1 MTFKKWL
8 TVSGLALAS
17 AALLAACA
25 PASNSS
31 SSSNA
36 SDSDATEVLVKV
48 GVMTMTEADEDR
60 WDKIEDELEVA
71 GHNIDIEFTQ
81 FTDYSQPN
89 PAVAEGEVDI
99 NAFQHH
105 SFLNNW
111 NKENNGDLVAILD
124 TYLSPI
130 RLYSGTENG
139 KNKYASVDELPEN
152 ATVAIPNDPTN
163 GSRALYVLQS
173 AGLIELGVS
182 GDTFATVADI
192 TDNPKNITITELD
205 ASQTAN
211 SLIDVDAAIVNNSY
225 AVPANLDY
233 KNALYVEQKDENSQ
247 QWVNIIA
254 APKDWKD
261 KDNAEA
267 IQAILDAY
275 YTDSVKTSIE
285 KESDGLDLPVW

>member
-1 MTFKKWL
+1 MTLKKL
-8 TVSGLALAS
+8 VTLAGVTLAS
-17 AALLAACA
+17 AVTLVACA
-25 PASNSS
+25 PS
-31 SSSNA
+31 
-36 SDSDATEVLVKV
+36 SDANRSAASGDDAETLIKV

-60 WDKIEDELEVA
+60 WDKIEDELEKA
-71 GHNIDIEFTQ
+71 GHKIDIEYTQ

-89 PAVAEGEVDI
+89 LAVAEGEVDI

-111 NKENNGDLVAILD
+111 NSENNGNLVAILD

-139 KNKYASVDELPEN
+139 KNKYTSVNDIPEN
-152 ATVAIPNDPTN
+152 GTIAIPNDPTN

-173 AGLIELGVS
+173 AGLLELSVS

-192 TDNPKNITITELD
+192 KSNPKNLTITELD

-225 AVPANLDY
+225 AVPAKLDY
-233 KNALYVEQKDENSQ
+233 KNALFVEKKDENSQ
-247 QWVNIIA
+247 QWVNVIA
-254 APKDWKD
+254 APKDWKNSD
-261 KDNAEA
+261 KAAA

>member
-1 MTFKKWL
+1 MALKKL
-8 TVSGLALAS
+8 VTLAGVALAS
-17 AALLAACA
+17 AVTLVACA
-25 PASNSS
+25 PS
-31 SSSNA
+31 
-36 SDSDATEVLVKV
+36 SDANRSAASGDDAETLIKV

-60 WDKIEDELEVA
+60 WDKIEDELEKA
-71 GHNIDIEFTQ
+71 GHKIDIEYTQ

-89 PAVAEGEVDI
+89 LAVAEGEVDI

-111 NKENNGDLVAILD
+111 NSENNGNLVAILD

-139 KNKYASVDELPEN
+139 KNKYTSVNDIPEN
-152 ATVAIPNDPTN
+152 GTIAIPNDPTN

-173 AGLIELGVS
+173 AGLLELSVS

-192 TDNPKNITITELD
+192 KSNPKNLTITELD

-225 AVPANLDY
+225 AVPAKLDY
-233 KNALYVEQKDENSQ
+233 KNALFVEKKDENSQ
-247 QWVNIIA
+247 QWVNVIA
-254 APKDWKD
+254 APKDWKNSD
-261 KDNAEA
+261 KAAA

>member
-1 MTFKKWL
+1 MTLKKL
-8 TVSGLALAS
+8 VTLAGVALAS
-17 AALLAACA
+17 AVTLVACA
-25 PASNSS
+25 PS
-31 SSSNA
+31 
-36 SDSDATEVLVKV
+36 SDANRSAASGDDAETLIKV

-60 WDKIEDELEVA
+60 WDKIEDELEKA
-71 GHNIDIEFTQ
+71 GHKIDIEYTQ

-89 PAVAEGEVDI
+89 LAVAEGEVDI

-111 NKENNGDLVAILD
+111 NSENNGNLVAILD

-139 KNKYASVDELPEN
+139 KNKYTSVNDIPEN
-152 ATVAIPNDPTN
+152 GTIAIPNDPTN

-173 AGLIELGVS
+173 AGLLELSVS

-192 TDNPKNITITELD
+192 KSNPKNLTITELD

-225 AVPANLDY
+225 AVPAKLDY
-233 KNALYVEQKDENSQ
+233 KNALFVEKKDENSQ
-247 QWVNIIA
+247 QWVNVIA
-254 APKDWKD
+254 APKDWKNSD
-261 KDNAEA
+261 KAAA